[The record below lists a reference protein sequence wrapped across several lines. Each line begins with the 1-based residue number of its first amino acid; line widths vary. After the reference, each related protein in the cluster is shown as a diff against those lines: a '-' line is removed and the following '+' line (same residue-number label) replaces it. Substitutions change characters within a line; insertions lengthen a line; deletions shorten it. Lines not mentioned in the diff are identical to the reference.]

1 MKPKIIQ
8 EFTARFNAAPI
19 HIIRSP
25 GRVNLIGEHTDYNDG
40 FVLPMAIDRAI
51 WMAIRLR
58 DDDKI
63 LLHSVDF
70 PDPVELSLNDI
81 RHQES
86 WGEYVAGVAWAL
98 SNVGYKLAG
107 WEGVLLSNIPI
118 GAGLSSSAALEM
130 AVAKAFSQVGG
141 WMFEP
146 KKMAIIGQ
154 QAENEWV
161 GANTG
166 IMDQMV
172 IASAQADHALM
183 IDCRDLSTQQ
193 IPLPRGT
200 KIIIMDT
207 ATRHSHTDSGY
218 NERREQCE
226 TAAAHFGVSHLRD
239 VTLAD
244 FNLVADE
251 LDVLPGKR
259 ARHVISENERVLAV
273 AQAMRA
279 GDAEKM
285 GALMNASHTSMRDDF
300 EITND
305 ELNIMVELAQSQ
317 PGCHGARMTGG
328 GFGGCAVVLVKD
340 EAVVSF
346 VENIGKSYAEKTG
359 LKPEICVC
367 KASDGVEIF

>member
-1 MKPKIIQ
+1 MLEKML
-8 EFTARFNAAPI
+8 TAYRERFGSEPTAVVRA
-19 HIIRSP
+19 P

-70 PDPVELSLNDI
+70 PDPVEFSLNDI
-81 RHQES
+81 QHRNG

-98 SNVGYKLAG
+98 KNAGYQLAG
-107 WEGVLLSNIPI
+107 WEGVMLSNIPI
-118 GAGLSSSAALEM
+118 GAGLSSSAALEL
-130 AVAKAFSQVGG
+130 AVARAFSVAGK
-141 WMFEP
+141 WDFEP
-146 KKMAIIGQ
+146 QNRALIGQ

-166 IMDQMV
+166 IMDQMI
-172 IASAQADHALM
+172 IASAQANHALM

-193 IPLPRGT
+193 IPLPAGI
-200 KIIIMDT
+200 KIVIMDT

-226 TAAAHFGVSHLRD
+226 TAAAHFGISHLRD
-239 VTLAD
+239 VTLAE

-259 ARHVISENERVLAV
+259 ARHVISENERVLQA
-273 AQAMRA
+273 AQAMA
-279 GDAEKM
+279 VGDAQKM
-285 GALMNASHTSMRDDF
+285 GLLMNASHTSMRDDF

-305 ELNIMVELAQSQ
+305 ELNIMVELAQLES
-317 PGCHGARMTGG
+317 GCYGARMTGG
-328 GFGGCAVVLVKD
+328 GFGGCAVALVQD
-340 EAVVSF
+340 VATDTF
-346 VENIGKSYAEKTG
+346 VQEINAAYESKTG
-359 LKPEICVC
+359 LKPEIYIC
-367 KASDGVEIF
+367 KASSGVEVL